1 MQRPTNSLRAGG
13 TNTLPSPYRFMDRR
27 GWKLRLGSLVIV
39 ASAPKTGKTA
49 VALDICRRLHLR
61 TLIISADTDENTMAQ
76 RLASQV
82 TGRTMVDLEDD
93 WDAVVEAVR
102 DQDWLWFGTPNGAP
116 TLEDID
122 EEVRAF
128 AEAWGAPPEVIVID
142 NLINVQADDGD
153 EFRGLRQITAALHQ
167 LARASGALVL
177 ALHHVTGEW
186 EDGTAPPPRRA
197 LHGKISK
204 LPEQVFTLGG
214 SPGGLGVACVA
225 NRFGPSDPLAEEP
238 EFLYTDWSV
247 MRVSEDA

>member
-1 MQRPTNSLRAGG
+1 M
-13 TNTLPSPYRFMDRR
+13 PSPYSFMDRR
-27 GWKLRLGSLVIV
+27 EWRLRLGSLVLI
-39 ASAPKTGKTA
+39 ASAPKVGKTA
-49 VALDICRRLHLR
+49 VAIDIARRLGLR
-61 TLIISADTDENTMAQ
+61 TLIISADTDENTMAH
-76 RLASQV
+76 RLAAQL
-82 TGRTMVDLEDD
+82 TGRTLRDLAGD
-93 WDAVVEAVR
+93 WDAVVDAIR

-128 AEAWGAPPEVIVID
+128 NEAWGSPPEVIIID
-142 NLINVQADDGD
+142 NLINVQSDDGD

-167 LARASGALVL
+167 LARSSGALVL

-204 LPEQVFTLGG
+204 LPEQIFTLGG
-214 SPGGLGVACVA
+214 TVGGLGVACVG
-225 NRFGPSDPLAEEP
+225 NRFGPSDPLAEDP

-247 MRVSEDA
+247 MRVSEEPT

>member
-1 MQRPTNSLRAGG
+1 
-13 TNTLPSPYRFMDRR
+13 MDRR
-27 GWKLRLGSLVIV
+27 GWKLRLGSLVLL
-39 ASAPKTGKTA
+39 ASAPKVGKTG
-49 VALDICRRLHLR
+49 VAIDIVRRLGLR
-61 TLIISADTDENTMAQ
+61 TLVISADTDENTMAQ
-76 RLASQV
+76 RLTSQI
-82 TGRTMVDLEDD
+82 TGRSMVDLESD
-93 WDAVVEAVR
+93 WATVESVMR
-102 DQDWLWFGTPNGAP
+102 SQDWLWFGTPNGAP

-122 EEVRAF
+122 QEVRAF

-214 SPGGLGVACVA
+214 SPGGLGMACVA
-225 NRFGPSDPLAEEP
+225 NRFGPSDPLAEDP
-238 EFLYTDWSV
+238 EWLYVDWSV
-247 MRVSEDA
+247 MRVSEDS